1 MEQFDVIILGGGA
14 AGLSAGLYSTRAM
27 QKTLIL
33 ERLGYGGQ
41 ILVTDMIENYPGF
54 PEGIRGPE
62 LSVMMEQQTR
72 RFGADMRFEDVE
84 GVEKL
89 DEPLKLVHTSE
100 GTYAGKTIIIASG
113 GSHKKLGVPGEE
125 ELSGKGV
132 SYCAVCDGNFF
143 RGEDVVV
150 VGGGDAALDE
160 GGYLSGIVNKV
171 TVIHR
176 RDELRA
182 SRILQERS
190 FSNPKIDFLWSHVVE
205 EFQGDNALKSAL
217 VRNLKTGEVY
227 PYPSTGAFIY
237 IGFESNSSFLKGQ
250 VPMDELGHINTNIAM
265 ETEIPGVYACGDI
278 RVNSD
283 RQLGNAVGDGITAAL
298 SAYKYITEAE

>member
-1 MEQFDVIILGGGA
+1 M
-14 AGLSAGLYSTRAM
+14 
-27 QKTLIL
+27 
-33 ERLGYGGQ
+33 
-41 ILVTDMIENYPGF
+41 
-54 PEGIRGPE
+54 
-62 LSVMMEQQTR
+62 
-72 RFGADMRFEDVE
+72 
-84 GVEKL
+84 
-89 DEPLKLVHTSE
+89 KLVHTSE